1 MKTALTTSAQHTIG
15 VDLGD
20 KRSHVCV
27 LDGEGQIVSEL
38 TITTSPIAFRK
49 YFVAIPSALV
59 VLEVGPHS
67 RWASALVASLGNEM
81 MPGIW
86 LSSRE

>member
-1 MKTALTTSAQHTIG
+1 MKTQLATCVRQTIG

-27 LDGEGQIVSEL
+27 LDAEGQIAAEC
-38 TITTSPIAFRK
+38 TITTNPTAFRK

-59 VLEVGPHS
+59 VIEVGPHS
-67 RWASALVASLGNEM
+67 RWASALVASLALWRALSPEM
-81 MPGIW
+81 AT
-86 LSSRE
+86 